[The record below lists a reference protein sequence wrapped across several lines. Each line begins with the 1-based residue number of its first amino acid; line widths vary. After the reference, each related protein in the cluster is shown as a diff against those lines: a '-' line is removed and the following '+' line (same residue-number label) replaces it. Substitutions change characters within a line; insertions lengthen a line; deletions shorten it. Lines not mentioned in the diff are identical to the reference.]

1 MEMGDSPIPLWGRV
15 VFHLLTLALDAAA
28 DWYERMI
35 EHRDPFALVYAR
47 TSIVAPLRGH
57 HRWPQ
62 LAALM
67 QLPASETST

>member
-1 MEMGDSPIPLWGRV
+1 MDLNAG
-15 VFHLLTLALDAAA
+15 A

-57 HRWPQ
+57 HRWPE
-62 LAALM
+62 LAARM
-67 QLPASETST
+67 RLPSLDTST